1 MNMDYLDIANS
12 PAMLILSGLVILVVV
27 VQAII
32 FIRSAVKRGKELGME
47 DDLKPVVTNSILLS
61 IVPSLPIIVIML
73 ALSVPLGRYFPW
85 LRLSIVGGA
94 AYEGVAA
101 NVGAQSIGL
110 TDISDPNMTPDA
122 FVIIMFVMT
131 VGIIWGIVFN
141 ILFIKQLDKA
151 AITARNRA
159 RATDSGG
166 FVSILSGALL
176 VGMLAVISTPYVLN
190 TDNLEGIIAFVTAGI
205 TVLICN
211 KLAKI
216 FDKKLLS
223 DFAFTIGLLVGMGA
237 VIIYANAV

>member
-1 MNMDYLDIANS
+1 MDYLDLANS
-12 PAMLILSGLVILVVV
+12 PVMLILCGLVVLVVV
-27 VQAII
+27 VQASI
-32 FIRSAVKRGKELGME
+32 FIRSAIKRGKELGMG

-61 IVPSLPIIVIML
+61 IVPSLPIVVVML
-73 ALSVPLGRYFPW
+73 ALSVPLGRFFPW
-85 LRLSIVGGA
+85 LRLSVVGGA

-101 NVGAQSIGL
+101 NVGAQSVGL
-110 TDISDPNMTPDA
+110 SDISDPNMTPDA

-151 AITARNRA
+151 AISARNRA
-159 RATDSGG
+159 RTSNAGG

-176 VGMLAVISTPYVLN
+176 VGMLAVISAPYVFN
-190 TDNLEGIIAFVTAGI
+190 TDNLEGIIAFVTAGV

-211 KLAKI
+211 KLAAV

-237 VIIYANAV
+237 VIIYTSAV